1 MLDWMRRTRK
11 HLNIILWLLIV
22 ILGAGMVLLFVD
34 RPGLTNGPV
43 GHETVADVEGHA
55 ITARDFRQAYSR
67 TMDMYRK
74 AYNLT
79 GANAGLLKALGIEKQ
94 VLNQLIASQVVLLEA
109 GRMGIAATD
118 DEVFNYIRKIPAFQD
133 NGNFIGPSRY
143 EQILRANNL
152 NAVEFEEGIRKDII
166 REKFQNVITD
176 SVGVSPD
183 EVKNEYVQR
192 NQEAVIQ
199 FVSFD
204 PAQVEKTLQPSDA
217 DLKAFY
223 DQNKARYKIGEQRKV
238 DVMIFDAGQLGGQSK
253 ISEEEL
259 KRRFQANPGE
269 EEVKASHILL
279 ESKDPAKEAEVK
291 AKAEKILKE
300 ARSGADFAKLAKQ
313 YSEDPGS
320 KVNGGDLGYFPRG
333 RMVPEF
339 DKVAFSLPPGQISE
353 LVKTQFG
360 YHIIKVMDK
369 RIPNFENRRT
379 ILEIE
384 ARRDLGEKLAEQQAN
399 KAYAELVNA
408 KKDFNSVARQ
418 YGAAIQTTDYFTQDQ
433 PVPKLGTPVEYSAE
447 VFTIKKKG
455 ELGKPFKAWRGWL
468 ISRLLDVMEPHQ
480 QDFQMV
486 KDKVL
491 ADYKREK
498 SQDFAKQRAF
508 DVANLA
514 KDGNL
519 EAAAK
524 KYGASVTESKRFKKD
539 MPIEPGLGSSPQI
552 SSKAFSM
559 TSGQVSQAVQV
570 ENKYVVFKLKEKSQ
584 VDMAKYET
592 EKENLRQS
600 LQGQK
605 KNNLFSSY
613 LSSLVEKRRAENKI
627 IVNQALIDQITG

>member
-1 MLDWMRRTRK
+1 MLDMMRRARK
-11 HLNIILWLLIV
+11 HLSIILWLLIV
-22 ILGAGMVLLFVD
+22 ILAAGMVLLFVD

-43 GHETVADVEGHA
+43 GHEAVADVEGHA
-55 ITARDFRQAYSR
+55 VTAREFRQAYAR
-67 TMDMYRK
+67 TMDMYRQ
-74 AYNLT
+74 AYNLNA
-79 GANAGLLKALGIEKQ
+79 ANAGLLKALGLEKQ

-109 GRMGIAATD
+109 GKMGITATD

-152 NAVEFEEGIRKDII
+152 NAADFEEGIRKDII
-166 REKFQNVITD
+166 REKFQSVITD
-176 SVGVSPD
+176 SIAVSPD

-192 NQEAVIQ
+192 NQEAVIE

-223 DQNKARYKIGEQRKV
+223 EQNKARYKVGEQRKI
-238 DVMIFDAGQLGGQSK
+238 DVMIFDAGQLGGQAK
-253 ISEEEL
+253 ISNEEL
-259 KRRFQANPGE
+259 QRRFQANPGE

-279 ESKDPAKEAEVK
+279 ESKDPAKDAEVK

-313 YSEDPGS
+313 YSQDPGS
-320 KVNGGDLGYFPRG
+320 KVNGGDLGYFPRE

-339 DKVAFSLPPGQISE
+339 ASVAFSLPPGQISD

-360 YHIIKVMDK
+360 YHIIKVIDK
-369 RIPNFENRRT
+369 RMPNFENRRT

-384 ARRDLGEKLAEQQAN
+384 ARREQGEKLAEQQAN
-399 KAYAELVNA
+399 KAYADLTNA
-408 KKDFNSVARQ
+408 KKDFNTVARE
-418 YGAAIQTTDYFTQDQ
+418 YGAVIQTTDYFTQDQ
-433 PVPKLGTPVEYSAE
+433 PVPKLGTPAE
-447 VFTIKKKG
+447 FSTEIFLIKKKG
-455 ELGKPFKAWRGWL
+455 DLGKPFKAWRGWL
-468 ISRLLDVMEPHQ
+468 IPRLLDVMAPHQ
-480 QDFQMV
+480 QDFVMV

-498 SQDFAKQRAF
+498 SQDFARQRAF

-524 KYGASVTESKRFKKD
+524 KYSATVTVSKPFKKD
-539 MPIEPGLGSSPQI
+539 AAVEPGLGANPQV

-559 TSGQVSQAVQV
+559 TPGQVSQAVQV
-570 ENKYVVFKLKEKSQ
+570 ESKYVVFKLKEKSQ
-584 VDMAKYET
+584 VDMAKFEA
-592 EKENLRQS
+592 EKDALRQS
-600 LQGQK
+600 LQSQK
-605 KNNLFSSY
+605 RTNFFSSY

-627 IVNQALIDQITG
+627 TVNQTLIDQITG